1 MRSTAIALLAAVLCV
16 SGCQNPPPVQSTSSV
31 TPKVEY
37 VDWKTNASVISG
49 YVWDPEAFWFALAM
63 CPSPC
68 PLPPITIP
76 GTPFIERSEVFGA
89 TVRLVDTR
97 TGAPFMTALN
107 TTDRVGG
114 YQFINVPERSE
125 GPPYLAFAAPPPAS
139 VTPLKDFGP
148 PAAPI
153 PAAGY
158 LPSLAMKPI
167 YNRFTDCIGQSVQ
180 LASTSGVLDA
190 VAKYLSAT
198 GPTGVAVAD
207 FIDPNKYGG
216 ALVAWFYAPAD
227 PVVRVPAA
235 NTRLTAPGMS
245 VYNIAWAPP
254 GLGPTGLQSPR
265 GFFVTTSPSPIGVVV
280 ALAPKLTGAPAPV
293 QLTFQSSVTF
303 PALPPIVTPPGLI
316 STLELQALVPG
327 AAPPAEY
334 ICINPG

>member
-1 MRSTAIALLAAVLCV
+1 MRSTAIALLAVVLCI
-16 SGCQNPPPVQSTSSV
+16 SGCQNPPPVESTS

-37 VDWKTNASVISG
+37 VDWKTSASVISG

-68 PLPPITIP
+68 MLPPITIP
-76 GTPFIERSEVFGA
+76 ETPFIERSEVIGA
-89 TVRLVDTR
+89 SVRLVDTR
-97 TGAPFMTALN
+97 TGAPFMNALAA
-107 TTDRVGG
+107 TDRNGG
-114 YQFINVPERSE
+114 YQFVNVPERSA
-125 GPPYLAFAAPPPAS
+125 GPPYLVFAAPPPPS

-167 YNRFTDCIGQSVQ
+167 YNRFTDCIGQSIM
-180 LASTSGVLDA
+180 LASTGGVLDA
-190 VAKYLSAT
+190 VAKYLT
-198 GPTGVAVAD
+198 PTGGPAVAVTD
-207 FIDPNKYGG
+207 FIDPSKYGG
-216 ALVAWFYAPAD
+216 ALVAWFYAPEA
-227 PVVRVPAA
+227 PVVRVPAGG
-235 NTRLTAPGMS
+235 TRLTAPGMT
-245 VYNIAWAPP
+245 VYNITWAPP

-280 ALAPKLTGAPAPV
+280 ALAPRLMGAPAPV

-316 STLELQALVPG
+316 STLEMQALVPG
-327 AAPPAEY
+327 GAPPPEY